1 MKAAI
6 LRVFKTEND
15 FALTV
20 LRLSLGIMILP
31 HGLQKTFGLFGGFG
45 FSGTMGFFTETMGIP
60 WIFAAAAILA
70 ESLGGVALILGIGTR
85 WAAFAVGVT
94 MLVAAL
100 TSHAQHGFFM
110 NWFGHQKGEGVEFFI
125 LAVGIAVAL
134 ILRGG
139 GALSVD
145 KFLSQPNRK

>member
-1 MKAAI
+1 MKSTI
-6 LRVFKTEND
+6 LRLFNTEND

-20 LRLSLGIMILP
+20 LRVSLGIMILP
-31 HGLQKTFGLFGGFG
+31 HGLQKMFGLFGGFG
-45 FSGTMGFFTETMGIP
+45 FSGTMEFFTATMGIP

-70 ESLGGVALILGIGTR
+70 ESLGGVALIFGVGTR
-85 WAAFAVGVT
+85 LAAFGVGVT

-100 TSHAQHGFFM
+100 ISHMQHGFFM

-125 LAVGIAVAL
+125 LAVGIAIVL
-134 ILRGG
+134 IFRGG

-145 KFLSQPNRK
+145 KLLSQLNGK

>member
-1 MKAAI
+1 MKSTI
-6 LRVFKTEND
+6 LRLFNTEND

-20 LRLSLGIMILP
+20 LRVSLGIMILP
-31 HGLQKTFGLFGGFG
+31 HGLQKMFGLFGGFG
-45 FSGTMGFFTETMGIP
+45 FSGTMEFFTATMGIP

-70 ESLGGVALILGIGTR
+70 ESLGGVALIFGVGTR
-85 WAAFAVGVT
+85 LAAFGVGVT

-100 TSHAQHGFFM
+100 ISHMQHGFFM

-125 LAVGIAVAL
+125 LAVGIAIAL
-134 ILRGG
+134 IFRGG

-145 KFLSQPNRK
+145 KLLSQLNGK